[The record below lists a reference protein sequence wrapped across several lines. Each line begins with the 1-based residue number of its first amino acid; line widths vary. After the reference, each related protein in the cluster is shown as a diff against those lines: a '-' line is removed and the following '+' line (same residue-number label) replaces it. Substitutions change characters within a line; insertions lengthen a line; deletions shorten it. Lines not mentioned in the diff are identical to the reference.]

1 MMGRDLLRDDQ
12 WERIEGLL
20 PGRAG
25 CAGAQARNNRQF
37 IEAVLW
43 ICRTGSPWRDLPERF
58 GHWHTVYT
66 RFARWAKRGRW
77 EALLAALS
85 DDKDYEMVCLDSTV
99 IRAHQ
104 HAAGAQ
110 KRQASKRSGA
120 PAGASRASCTR

>member
-1 MMGRDLLRDDQ
+1 MGRELLREDQ
-12 WERIEGLL
+12 WKRIEGLL

-25 CAGAQARNNRQF
+25 TSGAQARDNRQF

-43 ICRTGSPWRDLPERF
+43 ICRTGSPWRDLPPSL
-58 GHWHTVYT
+58 GHWHTTYT
-66 RFARWAKRGRW
+66 RFARWAKSGRW
-77 EALLAALS
+77 DALLKALA

-110 KRQASKRSGA
+110 KRRASKRSGA
-120 PAGASRASCTR
+120 PAGASPASSTR